1 MKRIREKGKKK
12 SKKIIIIIAII
23 LILMIAFFVYR
34 KVTNK
39 EEGENTVA
47 VQSVGAITGTANTSQ
62 NRFSGI
68 VISRKD
74 CKAKKRGK

>member
-1 MKRIREKGKKK
+1 
-12 SKKIIIIIAII
+12 
-23 LILMIAFFVYR
+23 MIAFFVYK

-74 CKAKKRGK
+74 CKNKKRGK

>member
-1 MKRIREKGKKK
+1 
-12 SKKIIIIIAII
+12 
-23 LILMIAFFVYR
+23 MIAFFVYK

-74 CKAKKRGK
+74 CKNKKRGKYRKLETRKLETKIKKLKKCM